1 MIILDSSFI
10 VSYFNTRDQNH
21 PQAIKLMKKIHEPL
35 CMTDYIF
42 SEVVTVS
49 LIRLKSLD
57 GASKIGEILLKSMK
71 MIGVEKSSFDNAWI
85 LFCKQKETLLSF
97 TDCTTVSVMQE
108 NDIEKIATFDED
120 FDKISGIE
128 IIGLTS

>member
-49 LIRLKSLD
+49 LTRLKSLD

-71 MIGVEKSSFDNAWI
+71 MIGVEKSSFDNAWS
-85 LFCKQKETLLSF
+85 LFCKQKETVLSF
-97 TDCTTVSVMQE
+97 TDCTTVSIMQE
-108 NDIEKIATFDED
+108 NNIEKIATFDED
-120 FDKISGIE
+120 FGKISGIE
-128 IIGLTS
+128 VIGLTS

>member
-1 MIILDSSFI
+1 MIILDTSFI

-21 PQAIKLMKKIHEPL
+21 PHAVKLMKKIREPL

-57 GASKIGEILLKSMK
+57 GASKIGEVILKSMK
-71 MIGVEKSSFDNAWI
+71 MIDVEKTSFDNAWSI
-85 LFCKQKETLLSF
+85 FCKQKETVLSF

-120 FDKISGIE
+120 FGKISGIE

>member
-1 MIILDSSFI
+1 MIILDTSFI

-21 PQAIKLMKKIHEPL
+21 PQAVKLMKKIHEPL

-57 GASKIGEILLKSMK
+57 WASKIGEVLLKSMK
-71 MIGVEKSSFDNAWI
+71 MIDVEKTSFDNAWS
-85 LFCKQKETLLSF
+85 LFCKQKETVLSF
-97 TDCTTVSVMQE
+97 TDCTTVSIMQE

-120 FDKISGIE
+120 FGKINGIE
-128 IIGLTS
+128 IIDLTS